1 MARRSKEGELQLG
14 FDMAPVLPRKAEAP
28 PATKIVD
35 SPGITRAE
43 EIQLPDPES
52 QLPVDGTCRPANG
65 AFLRVAALP
74 QSSAPVPTGLVSS
87 SQLQAPNSDLPNVL
101 TVAQLTQRIS
111 GVLEEGIGSVWVEG
125 EISNLRRQSSGHSYF
140 TLKDEESQ
148 LSCVL
153 FARTASGQKVALRDG
168 LQVQLQGQISV
179 YQPRGQYQL
188 VVRVV
193 QAKGEG
199 VLQARF
205 EELKRRLAA
214 EGLFDQSRKRTLPR
228 FPRRI
233 GVVTSPTGAAIHDF
247 LQVLHRRHPG
257 LRVVINPVRVQ
268 GKGAAAEIA
277 AAIAELAAG
286 GGVIGPVDLI
296 VVTRGGGSLEDLWEF
311 NEEAVARAIVAS
323 SVPVV
328 SAVGHEID
336 FSIADFAADLR
347 APTPSAAAELIA
359 AEGSELLER
368 SRSLVARIG
377 REALARMGLHHAV
390 QQRLASSPLFRDPL
404 RRVEEAKQTSDR
416 IEEFLTGTIERRT
429 EQVSATIARRAA
441 QMASAHP
448 GHRLLHA
455 DQKISALGEQLGTLM
470 AHRLERDK
478 GRMNLVIAALS
489 ALNPEA
495 TLARGFSITRN
506 VEGKVITSSGQVKQ
520 GESIRTQLAE
530 GELDAVVKRL
540 ES

>member
-1 MARRSKEGELQLG
+1 MARGSKEGELQLG
-14 FDMAPVLPRKAEAP
+14 FDMAPLLPRKAEAP
-28 PATKIVD
+28 SDPKIAD
-35 SPGITRAE
+35 SPKITRAE
-43 EIQLPDPES
+43 EIQLPEPVS
-52 QLPVDGTCRPANG
+52 QLPVDGTCRPASG
-65 AFLRVAALP
+65 AALRAAALP
-74 QSSAPVPTGLVSS
+74 QSSAPVPTGLV
-87 SQLQAPNSDLPNVL
+87 PNSQLPNVL
-101 TVAQLTQRIS
+101 TVAQLTRRIS

-148 LSCVL
+148 LACVL

-199 VLQARF
+199 LLQARF

-377 REALARMGLHHAV
+377 REALARTGLHHAV

-404 RRVEEAKQTSDR
+404 RRVEEARQTSDR
-416 IEEFLTGTIERRT
+416 IEEFLTGTMERRT

-441 QMASAHP
+441 QIAASHP

-455 DQKISALGEQLGTLM
+455 GQKISTLGEQLGTLM

-478 GRMNLVIAALS
+478 GRLNLVSAALS

-506 VEGKVITSSGQVKQ
+506 AEGKVITSAGQVKQ

-530 GELDAVVKRL
+530 GELNAVVKRL
-540 ES
+540 DG

>member
-101 TVAQLTQRIS
+101 TVAQLTRRIS

>member
-101 TVAQLTQRIS
+101 TVAQLTRRIS

-390 QQRLASSPLFRDPL
+390 QQRLASAPLFRDPL

-478 GRMNLVIAALS
+478 GRMNLVSAALS

-506 VEGKVITSSGQVKQ
+506 AEGKVITSSGQVKQ
-520 GESIRTQLAE
+520 GESIRTKLAE

>member
-101 TVAQLTQRIS
+101 TVAQLTRRIS

-478 GRMNLVIAALS
+478 GRMNLVSAALS

-506 VEGKVITSSGQVKQ
+506 AEGKVITSSGQVKQ